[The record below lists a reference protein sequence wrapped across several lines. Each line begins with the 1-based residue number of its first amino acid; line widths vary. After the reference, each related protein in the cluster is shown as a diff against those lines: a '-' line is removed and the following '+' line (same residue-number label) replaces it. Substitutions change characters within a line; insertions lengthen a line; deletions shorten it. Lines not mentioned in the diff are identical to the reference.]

1 MLKNTLLLLSLALG
15 AVSLSQAQRLPT
27 ASKLL
32 DIQAGGSFV
41 YGKSDYHAQQDI
53 FLLNGTEQPQFVGTT
68 VKGFGGYGTID
79 FLPHF
84 GLALDFHQANRANL
98 IYERTYEVGGRYVQ
112 HYGRI
117 NPYIKLMY
125 GRGVFNFPP
134 LVFNPALGSA
144 GNLAYNLG
152 AIGGGVD
159 YNLRRSI
166 NIRGDYEYQHWK
178 SGPGI
183 TQGLTPW
190 LASVGVAY
198 HFH

>member
-1 MLKNTLLLLSLALG
+1 MLKKRVLLLSLAFGL
-15 AVSLSQAQRLPT
+15 ALESQAQKLPT
-27 ASKLL
+27 ATRSF

-41 YGKSDYHAQQDI
+41 YGHSDYGRP
-53 FLLNGTEQPQFVGTT
+53 L
-68 VKGFGGYGTID
+68 KGYGGYGTID
-79 FLPHF
+79 FRPHL
-84 GLALDFHQANRANL
+84 GLMLDFHQANGTDK
-98 IYERTYEVGGRYVQ
+98 IYERTYEVGVRYVR

-117 NPYIKLMY
+117 DPYGKIMY

-134 LVFNPALGSA
+134 PSFNPTGPSS

-159 YNLRRSI
+159 YKLRRSI
-166 NIRGDYEYQHWK
+166 NIRGDYEYQVWK

-183 TQGLTPW
+183 VNGLTPW
-190 LASVGVAY
+190 LASIGAAY